1 MGYRSDV
8 MAAFYVRE
16 ARHLPILKIWL
27 TANFP
32 MEQLGG
38 CVRWFDRGMVFEEDS
53 VKWYDDYDD
62 VKAFNE
68 AVKKYLILMDTESK
82 NPTPDD
88 FPVFSYEFVRL
99 GENYDDIV
107 TEYEGVDCECL
118 LGVDRNITSEV

>member
-8 MAAFYVRE
+8 KAVFYVKE
-16 ARHLPILKIWL
+16 AKHLPILKVWL

-32 MEQLGG
+32 MQEFEGSI
-38 CVRWFDRGMVFEEDS
+38 RWFDRGMVLSEES
-53 VKWYDDYDD
+53 VKWYDDDPD
-62 VKAFNE
+62 VKAFDA
-68 AVKKYLILMDTESK
+68 AVKKYLRLMDGDYTS
-82 NPTPDD
+82 ND

-118 LGVDRNITSEV
+118 LGVSRDITSEV

>member
-16 ARHLPILKIWL
+16 AKHLPILKIWL

-38 CVRWFDRGMVFEEDS
+38 CVRWFDRGMVFEENS

-68 AVKKYLILMDTESK
+68 AVKKYLRLMDGENTS
-82 NPTPDD
+82 DD

-99 GENYDDIV
+99 GENYEDIV

-118 LGVDRNITSEV
+118 LGVSRAITCEV

>member
-8 MAAFYVRE
+8 MAVFYVKE
-16 ARHLPILKIWL
+16 AKHLPILKIWL

-38 CVRWFDRGMVFEEDS
+38 CVRWFDRGMVFEEAS

-62 VKAFNE
+62 VKAFYE
-68 AVKKYLILMDTESK
+68 AVKKYYVLMDEKGTG
-82 NPTPDD
+82 ND

-99 GENYDDIV
+99 GENYEDIV

-118 LGVDRNITSEV
+118 LGVSRNITSEV